1 MEGLRRTLILLNKE
15 LTEFYSSKAW
25 ILVLILPL
33 FITFIFATIYR
44 QTTETANYQI
54 AYLPPLR
61 PELAVIF
68 KQGRLRPVA
77 YSELPAARADLE
89 KNKVDAVLLPMTT
102 ASNRIRLLV
111 SQSGYKKAVSVGNA
125 LNVALLQIYTKAEIP
140 RFEIIGPKKKAAV
153 DWIALPLWLI
163 QIILTVCLLQNTSQI
178 ADEKERQTF
187 HSLLVSPLTVT
198 NYLTAKLSWSVI
210 LGTAALMLTL
220 WLTKSPAQPL
230 YILTFG
236 ILGALVYSSLALL
249 IGLLAPNA
257 LFARTIATIIY
268 LASSLPLMVNQFD
281 LAWKGLLNIFPTF
294 LILRGFEAA
303 LSPPD
308 IPEQLYSL
316 GWWLLGQS
324 GLLLGLTC
332 AALKKKVDF

>member
-1 MEGLRRTLILLNKE
+1 MEGLKRTLILLNKE

-25 ILVLILPL
+25 IIVLILPL
-33 FITFIFATIYR
+33 FITFIFATIYHR
-44 QTTETANYQI
+44 TAENANYQI

-61 PELAVIF
+61 SDLAVIF
-68 KQGRLRPVA
+68 NQSGLRPVA
-77 YSELPAARADLE
+77 YAKLPAARADLE
-89 KNKVDAVLLPMTT
+89 KNKVDAVLLPTAA

-111 SQSGYKKAVSVGNA
+111 SQSGYQKALAVSNA

-140 RFEIIGPKKKAAV
+140 RLEIIGPKKTAAV
-153 DWIALPLWLI
+153 DWLALPLWLI
-163 QIILTVCLLQNTSQI
+163 QIILTVCLLQNASQI

-198 NYLTAKLSWSVI
+198 NYLAAKLSWSVI

-220 WLTKSPAQPL
+220 WLTKSPAQPF

-249 IGLLAPNA
+249 VGLLAPNA
-257 LFARTIATIIY
+257 LFARTVATVIY
-268 LASSLPLMVNQFD
+268 LASSLPLMVNQVD

-303 LSPPD
+303 LLPSVV
-308 IPEQLYSL
+308 PEQLYSL
-316 GWWLLGQS
+316 GWWLLGQA
-324 GLLLGLTC
+324 GLLFGLTYTM
-332 AALKKKVDF
+332 LKNKVDF